1 VRDRRARK
9 ALWKEIRRIAEA
21 DLALVAEEIRALE
34 SEAEGDAYYRAVGLH
49 ARAESHL
56 ATAATLADL
65 RDVARL
71 AADARH
77 QIACARAGEELT
89 PRPLCLFDP
98 AHGPS
103 AREVVFARTGGALE
117 SVPACSACAEEV
129 DAGRAPL
136 SRKVIVAGRPQPY
149 YRSPAHVGYYGSG
162 DETLSDLLVVD
173 LGSAA
178 LTVAGLGLLDIVV
191 GLDLGV

>member
-1 VRDRRARK
+1 MTGRRARK

-21 DLALVAEEIRALE
+21 DLALVAEEIRDLE
-34 SEAEGDAYYRAVGLH
+34 AEAEGDAYYRAVGLH
-49 ARAESHL
+49 ARAESQL
-56 ATAATLADL
+56 ATAGTLTEL

-71 AADARH
+71 AAEARH

-136 SRKVIVAGRPQPY
+136 SRKVMVSGRPQPY

-162 DETLSDLLVVD
+162 DETLSDLLVFD
-173 LGSAA
+173 LSTAA
-178 LTVAGLGLLDIVV
+178 LADLGLGLFDLA
-191 GLDLGV
+191 GWPDLGV